1 MEWKNYAKEIKKV
14 LGLKGSP
21 IAVTYSMDPIAKAS
35 KVRVRVCNAL
45 LQARDGKIIDLTK
58 KNSECSGGTWHCGL
72 AEREKGESERAL
84 KDFLVHGEKLFC
96 SVTVFH
102 RAMVLGTTP
111 PLGLADHI
119 ILSPMEKAELPPDI
133 VVFLCN
139 PKQACRLVT
148 LDEYGTGI
156 PVKIEMTGATCH
168 QVISYPIVSGELNVS
183 LMDYTSRKIK
193 GYTENDLFVSIP
205 YHRFLGVMRSIP
217 GCTAGTAKFEIPESF
232 RRIRG
237 AQVLEDLDA

>member
-1 MEWKNYAKEIKKV
+1 MEWKNYAKDIKKL

-21 IAVTYSMDPIAKAS
+21 IAVTYSMDPIAKAG
-35 KVRVRVCNAL
+35 KGKIRVCNAL

-58 KNSECSGGTWHCGL
+58 KNSACGGGTWHLGL
-72 AEREKGESERAL
+72 GEREKGESDRAL
-84 KDFLVHGEKLFC
+84 KDFLVNGEKLFC

-102 RAMVLGTTP
+102 RAMVLGAAP
-111 PLGLADHI
+111 PLGLADHV
-119 ILSPMEKAELPPDI
+119 ILSPLEKAELCPDI
-133 VVFLCN
+133 VVFICN
-139 PKQACRLVT
+139 SKQACRLVT

-156 PVKIEMTGATCH
+156 PPKIEMIGATCH

-205 YHRFLGVMRSIP
+205 YHRFLGVMRSVP

-237 AQVLEDLDA
+237 VNIEEFQD